1 MQRRDDNP
9 DTIKERL
16 VVYEKQT
23 KPLAEYYDKSGVVA
37 KIDGA
42 VSPDKVFEQIENFS
56 VARKRIVKTL
66 DTEGVLC

>member
-1 MQRRDDNP
+1 CDFCGAKLVQRKDDNP

-42 VSPDKVFEQIENFS
+42 VSPDKVFEQIENF
-56 VARKRIVKTL
+56 VNNNVK
-66 DTEGVLC
+66 